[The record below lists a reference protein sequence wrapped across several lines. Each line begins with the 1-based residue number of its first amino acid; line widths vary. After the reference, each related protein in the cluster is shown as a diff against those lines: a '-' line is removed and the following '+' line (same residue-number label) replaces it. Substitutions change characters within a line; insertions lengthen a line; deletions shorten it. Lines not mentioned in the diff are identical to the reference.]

1 MNNNELNHSLI
12 LNTIAELLTDICDES
27 TKDKDNNTSKLHIHI
42 TSFIVIIKPFLSKKV
57 PAITI
62 KNYLERL
69 IKYTKIENTTLVLIL
84 IFIDRV
90 CDINKIRLNY
100 FNIHKLIIASMLVS
114 IKYNED
120 DYFSNEFYAKVGGI
134 KMAEM
139 NKLEYEFLSLI
150 EFNLFVNED
159 VFNKYNTYLISAH
172 DNDDDNEE
180 EEEKDEEMINT
191 DKV

>member
-1 MNNNELNHSLI
+1 M
-12 LNTIAELLTDICDES
+12 
-27 TKDKDNNTSKLHIHI
+27 
-42 TSFIVIIKPFLSKKV
+42 
-57 PAITI
+57 
-62 KNYLERL
+62 
-69 IKYTKIENTTLVLIL
+69 IKYSKIENTTLVLIL
-84 IFIDRV
+84 IYIDRV

-134 KMAEM
+134 RMAEM
-139 NKLEYEFLSLI
+139 NKLEYEFLSLV

-172 DNDDDNEE
+172 DNDEE
-180 EEEKDEEMINT
+180 EENDTINT

>member
-27 TKDKDNNTSKLHIHI
+27 TKDKDNNTSKHYIHI
-42 TSFIVIIKPFLSKKV
+42 TSIIGIIKPFLSKKV

-69 IKYTKIENTTLVLIL
+69 IKYTKIESTTLVLIL

-134 KMAEM
+134 RMIEM
-139 NKLEYEFLSLI
+139 NKLEYEFLCLI
-150 EFNLFVNED
+150 EFNLFVNEE

-172 DNDDDNEE
+172 DDEDDIEE
-180 EEEKDEEMINT
+180 EEEKEEVINT

>member
-27 TKDKDNNTSKLHIHI
+27 TKDKDNNTSKLYIHI
-42 TSFIVIIKPFLSKKV
+42 TSIIGIIKPFLSKKV

-134 KMAEM
+134 RMTEM

-150 EFNLFVNED
+150 EFNLFVNEE

-172 DNDDDNEE
+172 DDEDDNEE
-180 EEEKDEEMINT
+180 EEEKEEVINT

>member
-12 LNTIAELLTDICDES
+12 LNTIADLRTDICDES
-27 TKDKDNNTSKLHIHI
+27 TRDKDNNASKLHIHI
-42 TSFIVIIKPFLSKKV
+42 TLFIGIIKPFLSKKV
-57 PAITI
+57 PAISI

-69 IKYTKIENTTLVLIL
+69 IKYSKIENTTLVLIL

-100 FNIHKLIIASMLVS
+100 FNIHKLIIASMVVS

-134 KMAEM
+134 RMTEM

-159 VFNKYNTYLISAH
+159 VFKKYNTYLISAH
-172 DNDDDNEE
+172 DNDEE
-180 EEEKDEEMINT
+180 EENEEIINT

>member
-27 TKDKDNNTSKLHIHI
+27 TKDKDNNTSKLYIHI
-42 TSFIVIIKPFLSKKV
+42 TSIIGIIKPFLSKKV

-69 IKYTKIENTTLVLIL
+69 IKYTKIESTTLVLIL

-90 CDINKIRLNY
+90 CDISKIRLNY

-134 KMAEM
+134 RMTEM

-150 EFNLFVNED
+150 EFNLFVNEE

-172 DNDDDNEE
+172 DDEDDNEE
-180 EEEKDEEMINT
+180 EEEKEEVINT

>member
-27 TKDKDNNTSKLHIHI
+27 TKDKDNNTSKLYIHI
-42 TSFIVIIKPFLSKKV
+42 TSIIGIIKPFLSKKV

-69 IKYTKIENTTLVLIL
+69 IKYTKIESTTLVLIL

-134 KMAEM
+134 RMTEM
-139 NKLEYEFLSLI
+139 NKLEYEFLCLI
-150 EFNLFVNED
+150 EFNLFVNEE
-159 VFNKYNTYLISAH
+159 VFNKYNTYLTTLVTYMTCLPVSLYNK
-172 DNDDDNEE
+172 DN
-180 EEEKDEEMINT
+180 
-191 DKV
+191 